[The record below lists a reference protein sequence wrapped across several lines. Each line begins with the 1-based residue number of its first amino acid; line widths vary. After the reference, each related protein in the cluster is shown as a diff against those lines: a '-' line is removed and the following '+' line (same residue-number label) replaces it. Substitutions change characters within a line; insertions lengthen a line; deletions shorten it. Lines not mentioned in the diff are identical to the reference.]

1 MTTPSTLDWEN
12 LRTFLAVARAG
23 SARAAAETLGVH
35 YTSVTRRMAAFES
48 SVGARLFDK
57 SVHGYALTEHGQDIL
72 RDAEAME
79 NAAFSVERKLTG
91 ADDQITGTLTVTMST
106 TIASFL
112 LIDDLRDFRAAY
124 PGINLSIDTGY
135 RFADFGRREA
145 DVSVRVSNDP
155 GDTLVGRR
163 FGTFHQSI
171 YARPDYIA
179 DYPPDKEGSGCCWLD
194 WMHRDAFEKKRAASE
209 FPKVQNYTQIED
221 EVLLLEAAKSGW
233 GMASLP
239 CFYGDKQSDLVRVSQ
254 QPPEPVLGVW
264 LLTHPDLLQ
273 SAKVRCFMDFFGKA
287 LSAKA
292 SELTGI
298 GN

>member
-1 MTTPSTLDWEN
+1 MAAPSTLDWEN

-35 YTSVTRRMAAFES
+35 YTSVTRRMAAFET

-91 ADDQITGTLTVTMST
+91 ADAQITGPLTVTMST

-112 LIDDLRDFRAAY
+112 LVDDLRDFRVAY

-163 FGTFHQSI
+163 FGTFHQSV

-179 DYPPDKEGSGCCWLD
+179 DNPPDKEGSGCCWLD
-194 WMHRDAFEKKRAASE
+194 WMHREAFEKKRAASE
-209 FPKVQNYTQIED
+209 FPLVQDYTQIED
-221 EVLLLEAAKSGW
+221 EVLLLGAAKSGW
-233 GMASLP
+233 GMATLP
-239 CFYGDKQSDLVRVSQ
+239 CFYGDKQRDLVRVSK

-292 SELTGI
+292 SELTGL